1 MKPSNY
7 WRGVA
12 LALFASVCWAIVS
25 PIAKALAAAGIDLMT
40 VMVFRALL
48 TMIVSGLWVFFKSGR
63 KLFQLNRIELRFYFI
78 SGVLSVALAGGG
90 FLQSLEY
97 LTVAEGLIIHYTFP
111 LGAIIGSLFITR
123 ERPTLLQIIAG
134 LLIVAGVFT
143 GMGGNMTALTSMSV
157 PGILWGIIG
166 VIGMS
171 GQALVTRRY
180 SLAHDMDEFRL
191 LFFSNIV
198 GFTLLFLFKSA
209 CYGWADTAFFTL
221 PLLSLMTL
229 QALTGSVI
237 AYGAF
242 FAALKYIPAAIVS
255 LFCTLEIV
263 IAVGLTAVF
272 VHQRPSTH
280 EVLGCAII
288 LVALICATVR
298 PKAK

>member
-1 MKPSNY
+1 MKSSNY
-7 WRGVA
+7 WRGA
-12 LALFASVCWAIVS
+12 TLALFAAVCWGIIS
-25 PIAKALAAAGIDLMT
+25 PVAKVLAAAGINLMT

-48 TMIVSGLWVFFKSGR
+48 TMTVTGLWLFFTNGR
-63 KLFQLNRIELRFYFI
+63 KLFQLDRDELRFYFI

-143 GMGGNMTALTSMSV
+143 GMGGSMTALASMSV
-157 PGILWGIIG
+157 PGVLWGIVA

-180 SLAHDMDEFRL
+180 SLTHDMDELRL
-191 LFFSNIV
+191 LFFSNMV

-209 CYGWADTAFFTL
+209 FYGWADTAFFTL

-229 QALTGSVI
+229 QACTGSVI
-237 AYGAF
+237 AYWAF
-242 FAALKYIPAAIVS
+242 FAALKYIPAAMAS
-255 LFCTLEIV
+255 LLCTLEMV

-272 VHQRPSTH
+272 VHQMPSTH

-288 LVALICATVR
+288 LVALVCATVR